1 MKQLFYIQDDFKEWT
16 DVLGLVL
23 QNFVLEVI
31 DKMSFGDFSGI
42 IFLWKNASLYM
53 WWCDPS
59 LELF

>member
-1 MKQLFYIQDDFKEWT
+1 MVTSCLYDKINIILQLSLKQLFYIQDDFKEWT

-42 IFLWKNASLYM
+42 IFL
-53 WWCDPS
+53 
-59 LELF
+59 